1 MSMAYQEHRF
11 RAQDDLELYYRDYGE
26 ATATNTP
33 VLCLPGLTRNSIDFH
48 ELALHLC
55 TDRRV
60 ICPDLRGRGKS
71 AYDPNHENYAPPAL
85 LGDLGHL
92 LNVTGCHRVV
102 VIGTSLGGLLAM
114 GMGAARPTAL
124 AGVVLNDIG
133 PELDPTGVKRIG
145 GYAGKTPDAMTPDQ
159 AIAHMK
165 QLFGPAFPD
174 FTEEQWRDEAMRS
187 YRHRDDGKLVQ
198 DYDPAIAAVATD
210 QDASPIDFWPYFKS
224 LANIPM
230 LVFRGALSDIL
241 SAETFARMAQEK
253 PDLTQLILPNRG
265 HAPQLVEPACIAA
278 IDKFLGTHGTGEH

>member
-1 MSMAYQEHRF
+1 MEYQERRF
-11 RAQDDLELYYRDYGE
+11 RAQDDLELYYRDYGSAA
-26 ATATNTP
+26 ATTAP

-55 TDRRV
+55 PDRRV

-71 AYDPNHENYAPPAL
+71 AYDPDHAHYAPPAL
-85 LGDLGHL
+85 LADLGQL

-124 AGVVLNDIG
+124 AGVILNDIG
-133 PELDPTGVKRIG
+133 PELDPTGVARIG
-145 GYAGKTPDAMTPDQ
+145 GYAGKTPDAMDPDQ
-159 AIAHMK
+159 AIAHIK
-165 QLFGPAFPD
+165 LLFGAAFPD

-187 YRHRDDGKLVQ
+187 YRQRDDGMLVQ
-198 DYDPAIAAVATD
+198 DYHSAIANVVGNQGD
-210 QDASPIDFWPYFKS
+210 SPIDFWPYFKS
-224 LANIPM
+224 LAQIPV
-230 LVFRGALSDIL
+230 LAIRGALSDIL

-253 PDLTQLILPNRG
+253 PDLVQLSLPNRG

-278 IDKFLGTHGTGEH
+278 IDEFLETHGKAGH